1 MPVAPELIRAQ
12 LLELLAAGEAVLA
25 VPGTPHHVLWRKA
38 MLDPGWPSDGGE
50 SARLT
55 MVDFSSELFGLSTL
69 WLGADFFRRHTSY
82 FNSTSEGGEVVAAE
96 PMVE

>member
-1 MPVAPELIRAQ
+1 MGS
-12 LLELLAAGEAVLA
+12 LALVQQ
-25 VPGTPHHVLWRKA
+25 WRKA

-82 FNSTSEGGEVVAAE
+82 FNSTSEGGEVVAAA
-96 PMVE
+96 PMVEAA